1 MLVRLRLAQKILA
14 AFLLLFLTGCST
26 SGYPTLDT
34 ASEFWPSTETV
45 KKAKKYFKNGSYG
58 LAEQQYRLAVE
69 KTPRN
74 AEAWLGLAASYDQ
87 PRRFNLADK
96 SYVMVRKLIGD
107 RANVLNNM
115 GYSYILRS
123 DLKKAKHTLLEAYSK
138 DPDNSHILNNINIL
152 NESLIEN
159 GRAVV
164 VVKNS

>member
-1 MLVRLRLAQKILA
+1 MLVRLRLAQNILSVTA
-14 AFLLLFLTGCST
+14 VLFLMGCGT
-26 SGYPTLDT
+26 PGYPTLNS
-34 ASEFWPSTETV
+34 ASEFWPSTESLA
-45 KKAKKYFKNGSYG
+45 KAKTYFRNGNYG

-87 PRRFNLADK
+87 LRRFDMADK
-96 SYVMVRKLIGD
+96 SYVRVRQLIGD

-123 DLKKAKHTLLEAYSK
+123 DLEKAKHKLLEAYSK
-138 DPDNSHILNNINIL
+138 DPDNPHILNNIEIL
-152 NESLIEN
+152 NQSLIEN